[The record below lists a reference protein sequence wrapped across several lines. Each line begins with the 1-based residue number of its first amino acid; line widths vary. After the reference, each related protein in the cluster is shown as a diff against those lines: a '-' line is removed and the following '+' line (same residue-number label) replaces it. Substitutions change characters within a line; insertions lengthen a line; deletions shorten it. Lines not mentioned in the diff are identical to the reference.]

1 MKQCLSPFRHPKEIP
16 VASLVFLGFLA
27 LITFDLMHLS
37 LFLHLQKLLLW
48 STVSTSCSSQLT
60 CGTLFPVCCGPAC
73 TGD

>member
-27 LITFDLMHLS
+27 LIAFDLMHLS

-48 STVSTSCSSQLT
+48 STVSTSCSS
-60 CGTLFPVCCGPAC
+60 
-73 TGD
+73 